1 MKLYFKKTFALP
13 MLAVALVY
21 GLAGHV
27 TAQTLTTLYSFS
39 AAFPYTIS
47 NALGVSGPWYT
58 NSDGFGPNDVIL
70 SGDTL
75 YGTTFAGGAGA
86 NGTVFKV
93 NTNGTGFTVLHSF
106 MPPSGYVADRGEVN
120 SDGANPNGSLI
131 LSGNTLYGTASQGG
145 NWGGGTVFAVNT
157 DGTGFKLL
165 HTFVTTNNLC
175 FTCPGS
181 DGNSPFAGPT
191 LLGNTLYGTTA
202 FGGASGNGTVFKIN
216 TDGTGYGTLY
226 SFEDFT
232 FFYANTNG
240 AYPYAGLILS
250 GDKLYGTT
258 TVGGDFGLGTVFA
271 VNTNGTGFTNLH
283 SLGAQDGVNPWAPLM
298 LWGNTLYGTTAGPT
312 SSYWSNLGNAT
323 VFKLN
328 IDGTGFTVLHAFTG
342 GSDGRN
348 PYAGLILSGNT
359 LCGTTAYGGNGFGTV
374 FGVNSDSTGFTTLHS
389 FTNSDGAFP
398 FGPLIIF
405 GNTLY
410 GAAYGGGSSG
420 RGTIFSITLAPPL
433 TIAPAGGSVIVTWP
447 TNFSTFA
454 LQSTTNLASPVWTT
468 NLPAPVVVSGQY
480 TVTNAISG
488 RQQFFR
494 LSQ

>member
-1 MKLYFKKTFALP
+1 
-13 MLAVALVY
+13 
-21 GLAGHV
+21 
-27 TAQTLTTLYSFS
+27 
-39 AAFPYTIS
+39 
-47 NALGVSGPWYT
+47 
-58 NSDGFGPNDVIL
+58 
-70 SGDTL
+70 
-75 YGTTFAGGAGA
+75 
-86 NGTVFKV
+86 
-93 NTNGTGFTVLHSF
+93 
-106 MPPSGYVADRGEVN
+106 
-120 SDGANPNGSLI
+120 
-131 LSGNTLYGTASQGG
+131 
-145 NWGGGTVFAVNT
+145 
-157 DGTGFKLL
+157 
-165 HTFVTTNNLC
+165 
-175 FTCPGS
+175 
-181 DGNSPFAGPT
+181 